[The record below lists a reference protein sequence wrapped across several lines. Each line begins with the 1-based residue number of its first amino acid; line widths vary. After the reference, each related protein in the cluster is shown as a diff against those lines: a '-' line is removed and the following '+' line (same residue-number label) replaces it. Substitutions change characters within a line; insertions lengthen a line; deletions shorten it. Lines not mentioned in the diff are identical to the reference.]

1 MTLSNGSWTINIYS
15 NKCESEIDTI
25 RFKLPR
31 FNVYS
36 LDPYVKEQM
45 VKNFPYVANIMNMK

>member
-25 RFKLPR
+25 RFKIT
-31 FNVYS
+31 
-36 LDPYVKEQM
+36 K
-45 VKNFPYVANIMNMK
+45 I